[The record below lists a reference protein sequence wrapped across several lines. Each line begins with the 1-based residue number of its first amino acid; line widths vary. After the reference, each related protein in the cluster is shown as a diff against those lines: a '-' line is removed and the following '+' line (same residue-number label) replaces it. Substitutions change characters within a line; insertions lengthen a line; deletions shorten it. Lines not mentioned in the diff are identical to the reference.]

1 MHHDLPLK
9 YCFID
14 GLNTNLIKIQDKYT
28 AIIFR
33 KYTNNIID
41 NKLIIKIRNLCRK
54 NGNKFILSNN
64 IKLAIK
70 LKLDGI
76 YIPSFNKSFSH
87 LSYSLPN
94 NFLIIGSAHSLK
106 EIKIKELQKVSAIFI
121 SSIFK
126 KNKNYLGINRFKII
140 IKHTKKKIVAL
151 GGINKKN
158 LKKLNLVNC
167 NYFGG
172 ISYFK

>member
-1 MHHDLPLK
+1 MHYKLPLK

-14 GLNTNLIKIQDKYT
+14 ELNTNLIKIQDKYT

-33 KYTNNIID
+33 KYENKIVD
-41 NKLIIKIRNLCRK
+41 EKLIIKIRNLCRK

-64 IKLAIK
+64 VKLAIK
-70 LKLDGI
+70 LRLNGV

-94 NFLIIGSAHSLK
+94 NFLVIGSAHNRK
-106 EIKIKELQKVSAIFI
+106 EIRIKELQKVSAIFI

-126 KNKNYLGINRFKII
+126 KNKNYLGVNRFKIL
-140 IKHTKKKIVAL
+140 IKLTKKKIVAL

-158 LKKLNLVNC
+158 LRKLNLINC

-172 ISYFK
+172 ISYFR

>member
-9 YCFID
+9 YYFID
-14 GLNTNLIKIQDKYT
+14 ELNTNLIKIQDKYT

-33 KYTNNIID
+33 KYNNNNFD
-41 NKLIIKIRNLCRK
+41 SKLIIKIRDLCRK

-64 IKLAIK
+64 VKLAIK
-70 LKLDGI
+70 LKLDGT

-94 NFLIIGSAHSLK
+94 NFLVIGSAHNLK

-126 KNKNYLGINRFKII
+126 KNKNYLGINRFKIL
-140 IKHTKKKIVAL
+140 IKLTKKKIVAL
-151 GGINKKN
+151 GGIKKKK
-158 LKKLNLVNC
+158 LKKT
-167 NYFGG
+167 
-172 ISYFK
+172 